1 MLRIGAVALAV
12 LAAAVG
18 TVEVCEAREATAGD
32 WSRYSNERFGFRLEY
47 PASLFHVERT
57 TEAGDG
63 RVFAARDGE
72 ARLLVGALRNE
83 DRHSA
88 KSYQDFLARTSYA
101 DYTIT
106 NRPLG
111 DDWLVLSGE
120 ADGKVFYEKAILS
133 CGGELIS
140 SFAMLYPADK
150 REVFDPIL
158 ARVANSFVP
167 GTKACR
173 ADTGPTTARQRPES
187 PTSSRAEASVNA
199 PVNRPRAASGPKDQ
213 PLTRAHGYA
222 PLADRVSREPGYAPL
237 ADRIARER
245 GTDVIVI
252 MRRTTPPYD
261 YKYVRGYATR

>member
-1 MLRIGAVALAV
+1 MLRIGVVTLAV
-12 LAAAVG
+12 LAALVGAVDASA
-18 TVEVCEAREATAGD
+18 VHAATAGD
-32 WSRYSNERFGFRLEY
+32 WSRYQNERFGFRLEY
-47 PASLFHVERT
+47 PANLFHVERT

-63 RVFAARDGE
+63 RVFAARNGE

-101 DYTIT
+101 DYSI
-106 NRPLG
+106 NYRPLG

-120 ADGKVFYEKAILS
+120 ANGKIFYEKAILS

-140 SFAMLYPADK
+140 SFAMLYPADQ
-150 REVFDPIL
+150 RDVFEPIV

-167 GTKACR
+167 GTKPCR
-173 ADTGPTTARQRPES
+173 AESASPRHRPQIEAS
-187 PTSSRAEASVNA
+187 PQAEASVRPPRA
-199 PVNRPRAASGPKDQ
+199 ASRPRAASPGPDQ
-213 PLTRAHGYA
+213 PLTRTHGF
-222 PLADRVSREPGYAPL
+222 APL

-245 GTDVIVI
+245 GTNVIVI

-261 YKYVRGYATR
+261 YKYVRGYASR

>member
-1 MLRIGAVALAV
+1 MLRIGAVAFAV
-12 LAAAVG
+12 GAAALG
-18 TVEVCEAREATAGD
+18 TAGMCGAREATTGD

-47 PASLFHVERT
+47 PANVFHVERT

-83 DRHSA
+83 DHHSA

-106 NRPLG
+106 YRPLG
-111 DDWLVLSGE
+111 EDWLVLSGE
-120 ADGKVFYEKAILS
+120 AEGKVFYEKAILS

-150 REVFDPIL
+150 REMFDPIV

-173 ADTGPTTARQRPES
+173 AEPGPSTARQRPEG
-187 PTSSRAEASVNA
+187 PPGSRAEAAVNTPA
-199 PVNRPRAASGPKDQ
+199 TRPRAASAPKDP
-213 PLTRAHGYA
+213 PLNRAHGYA
-222 PLADRVSREPGYAPL
+222 PMGNRLAREYGYAPL
-237 ADRIARER
+237 ADRIAKER

>member
-1 MLRIGAVALAV
+1 MLRIGAIAFAV
-12 LAAAVG
+12 VVVAVG
-18 TVEVCEAREATAGD
+18 TVEVCQAREATGGD

-47 PASLFHVERT
+47 PANLFHVERT

-63 RVFAARDGE
+63 RVFAAQDGE

-83 DRHSA
+83 DHHSA

-101 DYTIT
+101 DYSI
-106 NRPLG
+106 NYRPLG

-120 ADGKVFYEKAILS
+120 ANGKIFYEKAILS

-150 REVFDPIL
+150 REVFDPIV

-173 ADTGPTTARQRPES
+173 VETRPATARQRPQS
-187 PTSSRAEASVNA
+187 PTSSQAEAPVNA
-199 PVNRPRAASGPKDQ
+199 PASRRAASAPKDQ

-222 PLADRVSREPGYAPL
+222 PLVDRVAREHGYAPL

>member
-1 MLRIGAVALAV
+1 MLRIGAVTLTV
-12 LAAAVG
+12 LAGLVGAVG
-18 TVEVCEAREATAGD
+18 ASAVQAATAGD
-32 WSRYSNERFGFRLEY
+32 WSRYQNERFGFRLEY
-47 PASLFHVERT
+47 PANLFRVERT

-63 RVFAARDGE
+63 RVFAARNGE

-101 DYTIT
+101 DYSI
-106 NRPLG
+106 NYRPLG

-120 ADGKVFYEKAILS
+120 ANGTIFYEKAILS

-150 REVFDPIL
+150 RDVFEPIL

-167 GTKACR
+167 GTKPC
-173 ADTGPTTARQRPES
+173 
-187 PTSSRAEASVNA
+187 
-199 PVNRPRAASGPKDQ
+199 RAASRPRTASPNPDQ
-213 PLTRAHGYA
+213 PLTRTHGF
-222 PLADRVSREPGYAPL
+222 APL
-237 ADRIARER
+237 ADRIARQR
-245 GTDVIVI
+245 GADVIVI

-261 YKYVRGYATR
+261 YKYVRGYASR

>member
-1 MLRIGAVALAV
+1 MLRIGAVTLTV
-12 LAAAVG
+12 LAGLVGAVG
-18 TVEVCEAREATAGD
+18 ASAVQAATAGD
-32 WSRYSNERFGFRLEY
+32 WSRYQNERFGFRLEY
-47 PASLFHVERT
+47 PANLFRVERT

-63 RVFAARDGE
+63 RVFAARNGE

-101 DYTIT
+101 DYSI
-106 NRPLG
+106 NYRPLG

-120 ADGKVFYEKAILS
+120 ANGTIFYEKAILS

-150 REVFDPIL
+150 RDVFEPIL

-167 GTKACR
+167 GTKPCR
-173 ADTGPTTARQRPES
+173 AESASPQHRPQIEAS
-187 PTSSRAEASVNA
+187 PQAEASVR
-199 PVNRPRAASGPKDQ
+199 PPRAASRPRTASPNPDQ
-213 PLTRAHGYA
+213 PLTRTHGF
-222 PLADRVSREPGYAPL
+222 APL
-237 ADRIARER
+237 ADRIARQR
-245 GTDVIVI
+245 GADVIVI

-261 YKYVRGYATR
+261 YKYVRGYASR